1 MLHAPNIEDVLSA
14 RRTVAK
20 FLPRT
25 PLCDYPRL
33 NEFLECTAYVKH
45 ENHQPVGAFK
55 VRGGI
60 YLMSRLS
67 EDERRRGMIAAS
79 TGNHGQSV
87 AYAARL
93 FDVNAIIGVPENAN
107 PDKVAAMKALGAQ
120 VLSHGPDFD
129 ATREHVEQLAREK
142 GYRYVHSGNEP
153 DLIAGVGT
161 YALEILEDLPD
172 VDVIVVPVGGGSGA
186 AGVCTV
192 VKALKPS
199 VEVIAVQATAA
210 PAAYKSWKAKKLVED
225 RMETFAEGLA
235 TRTAFALPQRIL
247 WENLDDFVLV
257 SEQEIRRAILLYL
270 QYTHSLAEGAGAAP
284 LAAALKLKE
293 RLRGR
298 NVVLV
303 LSGGNLSLETL
314 REVLRDSG

>member
-1 MLHAPNIEDVLSA
+1 MLHAPSIEDVLSA

-33 NEFLECTAYVKH
+33 SEFLGCKAYVKH

-67 EDERRRGMIAAS
+67 EDERRRGVIAAS

-87 AYAARL
+87 AYAAHL
-93 FDVNAIIGVPENAN
+93 FDAQAIIGVPKNAN
-107 PDKVAAMKALGAQ
+107 LDKVAAIRALGAQ

-129 ATREHVEQLAREK
+129 AAREHVEQLAREK

-210 PAAYKSWKAKKLVED
+210 PAAYKSWRAKKLVED

-257 SEQEIRRAILLYL
+257 SEQEIRRAILLLL
-270 QYTHSLAEGAGAAP
+270 QHTHSLAEGAGAAP

-303 LSGGNLSLETL
+303 LSGGNLSLDTL
-314 REVLRDSG
+314 TEVLRDSG

>member
-1 MLHAPNIEDVLSA
+1 VLHAPSIADVLRA
-14 RRTVAK
+14 RQVVAK
-20 FLPRT
+20 FLPHT
-25 PLCDYPRL
+25 PLYCSPRL
-33 NEFLECTAYVKH
+33 SELLGCTAYVKH

-67 EDERRRGMIAAS
+67 EDERGRGVIAAS

-93 FDVNAIIGVPENAN
+93 FDVSAIIAVPENAN
-107 PDKVAAMKALGAQ
+107 LDKVAAIKALGAQ
-120 VLSHGPDFD
+120 VLFHGPDFD
-129 ATREHVEQLAREK
+129 AAREHVEQLAREK
-142 GYRYVHSGNEP
+142 GYRYVHSGNDP

-172 VDVIVVPVGGGSGA
+172 IDVIIVPVGGGSGA
-186 AGVCTV
+186 AGVCIVIKT
-192 VKALKPS
+192 LKPQA
-199 VEVIAVQATAA
+199 EVIAVQAAAA

-247 WENLDDFVLV
+247 WDHLDDFVLV
-257 SEQEIRRAILLYL
+257 NEQEIRRAILLL
-270 QYTHSLAEGAGAAP
+270 LPYTHSLAEGAGAAP
-284 LAAALKLKE
+284 LAAALKLRE

-303 LSGGNLSLETL
+303 LSGGNLGLETL